1 MEDGKQV
8 EESYCMLVHH
18 AFQFHN
24 ACEPETFFAVA
35 LEKRVYRLK
44 YIPVFSLKEPNTL
57 AINIQL
63 SPEGEVSSGGCI
75 PRREASRYISTALH

>member
-1 MEDGKQV
+1 MYFGNG
-8 EESYCMLVHH
+8 L
-18 AFQFHN
+18 FHN

-44 YIPVFSLKEPNTL
+44 YIPVFSLEEPNTL

-63 SPEGEVSSGGCI
+63 SPEGEVSSGECI
-75 PRREASRYISTALH
+75 YPPLFTDP